1 MTREDDVTRV
11 AREVASR
18 LGALGISLDG
28 TEQPDDLTRIDEAVG
43 RFEEAVEARGGDLMM
58 DEPPEGSR
66 PQPDDPHFA
75 LPMRK
80 DGESVAAYAARIDR
94 ATDVVLQH
102 PRRG

>member
-1 MTREDDVTRV
+1 
-11 AREVASR
+11 
-18 LGALGISLDG
+18 
-28 TEQPDDLTRIDEAVG
+28 
-43 RFEEAVEARGGDLMM
+43 MM

-75 LPMRK
+75 LPMRG
-80 DGESVAAYAARIDR
+80 DGEGVAAYVGRIDR

>member
-1 MTREDDVTRV
+1 MTRDDDITRV

-18 LGALGISLDG
+18 LGALGITLDG
-28 TEQPDDLTRIDEAVG
+28 TERPDDLTQIDEAVE
-43 RFEEAVEARGGDLMM
+43 RFEQAVESRGGDLMM
-58 DEPPEGSR
+58 DEPPEGSL

-80 DGESVAAYAARIDR
+80 DGESVAAYVDRIDR
-94 ATDVVLQH
+94 ATGLVLQH

>member
-1 MTREDDVTRV
+1 MTRDDDTSRV

-18 LGALGISLDG
+18 LGALGITLDG
-28 TEQPDDLTRIDEAVG
+28 TERPDDLTRIDEAVE
-43 RFEEAVEARGGDLMM
+43 RFEEAVESRGGDLMM

-75 LPMRK
+75 LPMRE
-80 DGESVAAYAARIDR
+80 DGESVAAYADRIDR